1 MHRLTLVAIGL
12 VVLTTAG
19 IAVAKGLDNAK
30 TVTSVSGTFDAA
42 TVQHRGKA
50 RTWTTTGG
58 TTLVT
63 TNARYTGTAAGD
75 GALAGGITID
85 ARSTIDTTDDLGLL
99 K

>member
-1 MHRLTLVAIGL
+1 MRRLTFVAIGLVVGLLGNDAVAIGL

-50 RTWTTTGG
+50 RTCTS
-58 TTLVT
+58 
-63 TNARYTGTAAGD
+63 AG
-75 GALAGGITID
+75 
-85 ARSTIDTTDDLGLL
+85 
-99 K
+99 